1 MREGVGFPGTAA
13 NSLAEAQEESS
24 ILPPDVYDT
33 VRGVLN
39 LETDEGEPVFSEMS
53 EEDCDTHV
61 MGVLLTQHYNMK
73 KAKELFGD
81 RSDNAVMRE
90 LSQIHACE
98 TYKPQFASSLNWE

>member
-1 MREGVGFPGTAA
+1 MREGVGFPKTAA
-13 NSLAEAQEESS
+13 YNLAAAQKESS

-33 VRGVLN
+33 VREVLN

-61 MGVLLTQHYNMK
+61 MGVLLAQHYNMK

-81 RSDNAVMRE
+81 RSDKAVMRE
-90 LSQIHACE
+90 LSQIHAYE
-98 TYKPQFASSLNWE
+98 TYEPQKASSLT